1 MVGGVRAP
9 RRPGGGAGGADP
21 ARGGAALKPVDPHL
35 TDTLSVVEP
44 LAPLDL
50 TLLDAHGCVLAEDV
64 VATHPLP
71 PFENSAMDGYAVRTT
86 DIASASES
94 APVVLPVVGD
104 IAAGSVTPYT
114 VQPGLTVRIMTGAP
128 LPPGADAVV
137 PLEWTDGGI
146 AQVAIRRPA
155 SAGAHIRRAGED
167 VPTGTTVLSAGAHL
181 GAAQIGL
188 LAAVGRERVSVRPRP
203 RVVVL
208 STGSE
213 LVDPGQPLTTGKIP
227 DANSTLL
234 TSAAGEAGAIAFR
247 VGIVPDDPRV
257 LIDTLEDQLIRADLV
272 VTSGGVSVGAYDVV
286 KEALGRIGEVKF
298 EKVAM
303 QPGMPQGF
311 GVIGPDKTPFFGL
324 PGNPVS
330 AYVSFEV
337 FVRPALR
344 RMLGVEPLHRPIVR
358 ARLTEA
364 VSSPPGKRTYARSWV
379 SVEKGEYVV
388 SPVGGSGSHLI
399 ASLAGA
405 NALVVVPEKATE
417 LEAGSIVSTMLL
429 ERRQR

>member
-1 MVGGVRAP
+1 
-9 RRPGGGAGGADP
+9 
-21 ARGGAALKPVDPHL
+21 
-35 TDTLSVVEP
+35 
-44 LAPLDL
+44 
-50 TLLDAHGCVLAEDV
+50 
-64 VATHPLP
+64 
-71 PFENSAMDGYAVRTT
+71 
-86 DIASASES
+86 
-94 APVVLPVVGD
+94 
-104 IAAGSVTPYT
+104 
-114 VQPGLTVRIMTGAP
+114 

-146 AQVAIRRPA
+146 AQVAIRQPA
-155 SAGAHIRRAGED
+155 EPGRHIRTAGED
-167 VPTGTTVLSAGAHL
+167 VAVGTTVLSAGAHL
-181 GAAQIGL
+181 GAQQVGL

-213 LVDPGQPLTTGKIP
+213 LVMPGQPLTPGKIP
-227 DANSTLL
+227 DSNSTLL
-234 TSAAGEAGAIAFR
+234 TAAALEAGAIAFQ

-286 KEALGRIGEVKF
+286 KEALGRIGDVSF
-298 EKVAM
+298 ERVAM

-311 GVIGPDKTPFFGL
+311 GLIGPDKTPFFGL

-344 RMLGVEPLHRPIVR
+344 RMLGVEPLHRPTVR
-358 ARLTEA
+358 ARLTSA
-364 VSSPPGKRTYARSWV
+364 VTSPPGKRTYARAWV

-388 SPVGGSGSHLI
+388 RPVGGSGSHLI

-405 NALVVVPEKATE
+405 NALVVVPESTTE
-417 LEAGSIVSTMLL
+417 LDQGAVVTTMLL

>member
-1 MVGGVRAP
+1 VNAP
-9 RRPGGGAGGADP
+9 AAD
-21 ARGGAALKPVDPHL
+21 ALKGVDAHL
-35 TDTLSVVEP
+35 ADILSVVGP
-44 LAPLDL
+44 LSSLDF

-64 VATHPLP
+64 VSTHPLP
-71 PFENSAMDGYAVRTT
+71 PFDNSAMDGYAVRAS
-86 DIASASES
+86 DIASASS
-94 APVVLPVVGD
+94 AAPVVLPVVGD

-114 VQPGLTVRIMTGAP
+114 VQPGLCVRIMTGAP
-128 LPPGADAVV
+128 MPPGADTVV

-146 AQVAIRRPA
+146 AQVAIRAPA
-155 SAGAHIRRAGED
+155 EPGRHVRTAGED
-167 VPTGTTVLSAGAHL
+167 VTPGTTVLSAGAHL
-181 GAAQIGL
+181 GAQQVGL
-188 LAAVGRERVSVRPRP
+188 LAAVGRERVAVRPRP

-234 TSAAGEAGAIAFR
+234 TAAALEAGAIAFR

-298 EKVAM
+298 ERVAM

-311 GVIGPDKTPFFGL
+311 GLIGPDKTPFFGL

-344 RMLGVEPLHRPIVR
+344 RMLGVEPLHRPTVR
-358 ARLTEA
+358 ARLSAPVT
-364 VSSPPGKRTYARSWV
+364 SPPGKRTYARAWV

-399 ASLAGA
+399 ASLAGS
-405 NALVVVPEKATE
+405 NALVVVPESTTE
-417 LEAGSIVSTMLL
+417 LAKGAVVTTMLL